1 MGQTGKQHDSNRSVF
16 MTYPLPPP
24 HPPTGPQERAKT
36 VRKAAKRLAQTLQMT
51 KFAMAP
57 MVAVAAKVSG
67 GYWEPGC
74 RGGGRGTFLVGCGW
88 VRQLA

>member
-1 MGQTGKQHDSNRSVF
+1 MHNNFPGTRWLQACAHIPSLLCSAL
-16 MTYPLPPP
+16 LPWL
-24 HPPTGPQERAKT
+24 PQERTKT

-67 GYWEPGC
+67 AALRLPGVW
-74 RGGGRGTFLVGCGW
+74 L
-88 VRQLA
+88 